1 MQAVVL
7 AGGKGKRLLP
17 LTKVFPKPLV
27 PLGEKPILD
36 IILHQLKHFGFT
48 RVSLAVGHMADI
60 IQMYI
65 GAGTRYGIEIDYS
78 YEEMPLGTVGPL
90 AHIKSLEKTFLVMN
104 GDLVTDFDYRRFL
117 NYHEER
123 GALATIATYKK
134 PFKVELGII
143 HSAKDNII
151 VDYTEKPT
159 YHYNVSM
166 GIYAFDSSVLSYIEP
181 NKYLDLPELIKRLLA
196 RRESVL
202 SYPFEGYWLDLGNYS
217 DYEKAVEEFDS
228 LKGGLHLE

>member
-1 MQAVVL
+1 MQAVIL

-36 IILHQLKHFGFT
+36 IILRQLTHFGFT
-48 RVSLAVGHMADI
+48 RVSLAVGHMADM

-65 GAGTRYGIEIDYS
+65 GAGTRYGIAIDYS
-78 YEEMPLGTVGPL
+78 FEDLPLGTVGPL

-104 GDLVTDFDYRRFL
+104 GDLVTDFDFRRFL
-117 NYHEER
+117 SFHQER
-123 GALATIATYKK
+123 NAIATIATYRK

-143 HSAKDNII
+143 HSDNANAI

-166 GIYAFDSSVLSYIEP
+166 GIYAFNSAVLSYIEP

-196 RRESVL
+196 QGESVL

-228 LKGGLHLE
+228 IKEGLHLE

>member
-1 MQAVVL
+1 MQAVIL

-17 LTKVFPKPLV
+17 LTKIFPKPLV

-48 RVSLAVGHMADI
+48 RVSLAVGHMAEM

-65 GAGTRYGIEIDYS
+65 GPGTRYGIEIDYS
-78 YEEMPLGTVGPL
+78 FEDLPLGTVGPL

-104 GDLVTDFDYRRFL
+104 GDLVTDIDFSSFL
-117 NYHEER
+117 SFHKARN
-123 GALATIATYKK
+123 AIATIATYKK

-143 HSAKDNII
+143 HSNGENTI

-166 GIYAFDSSVLSYIEP
+166 GIYAFDSAILSYIEP
-181 NKYLDLPELIKRLLA
+181 NKHLDLPELIKRLLA
-196 RRESVL
+196 HGESVL
-202 SYPFEGYWLDLGNYS
+202 SYPFDGYWLDLGNYS

-228 LKGGLHLE
+228 IKGGLHLE

>member
-104 GDLVTDFDYRRFL
+104 GDLITDFDYRRFL

-166 GIYAFDSSVLSYIEP
+166 GIYAFDSAVLSYIER
-181 NKYLDLPELIKRLLA
+181 NEYLDLPELIKRLLA
-196 RRESVL
+196 QRESVL

-228 LKGGLHLE
+228 VKGVLHLE

>member
-1 MQAVVL
+1 VQAVVL

-36 IILHQLKHFGFT
+36 IILTQLKYFGFT
-48 RVSLAVGHMADI
+48 RVTLAVGHMAEM

-65 GAGTRYGIEIDYS
+65 GTGTRYGIEIDYS
-78 YEEMPLGTVGPL
+78 LEDLPLGTVGPL
-90 AHIKSLEKTFLVMN
+90 AHVKSLDETFLVMN
-104 GDLVTDFDYRRFL
+104 GDLVTNFDFRSFV
-117 NYHEER
+117 NYHREHR
-123 GALATIATYKK
+123 SIATIATYKK
-134 PFKVELGII
+134 PFKVELGIV
-143 HSAKDNII
+143 HSVRDNSI

-166 GIYAFDSSVLSYIEP
+166 GIYAFDSAVLSYIQP

-196 RRESVL
+196 QKESVR

-228 LKGGLHLE
+228 VKGGLHLE